1 MKRGQLWPACLP
13 SILHKGDRGILAGWA
28 DPDNLGKYYPEN
40 RPLNSKLTVN
50 DYRTRNLIL
59 KHVGVQNTT
68 CRDPEWMGS
77 NTFYPEGAVA

>member
-13 SILHKGDRGILAGWA
+13 SILHKGDRGILAGWKDPLNLGYYYQEN
-28 DPDNLGKYYPEN
+28 DPDINTY
-40 RPLNSKLTVN
+40 TV
-50 DYRTRNLIL
+50 DRYRTEQLIL